1 MGARCIATDRRRFI
15 AFGWLAGRH
24 IGVQSAFEVWLILLG
39 VTLTRRGGYLRKAHT
54 AFCICR
60 REREKTG
67 GGWDPEWW
75 V

>member
-39 VTLTRRGGYLRKAHT
+39 VTLTREGGLFTESSHSILYL
-54 AFCICR
+54 
-60 REREKTG
+60 
-67 GGWDPEWW
+67 
-75 V
+75 